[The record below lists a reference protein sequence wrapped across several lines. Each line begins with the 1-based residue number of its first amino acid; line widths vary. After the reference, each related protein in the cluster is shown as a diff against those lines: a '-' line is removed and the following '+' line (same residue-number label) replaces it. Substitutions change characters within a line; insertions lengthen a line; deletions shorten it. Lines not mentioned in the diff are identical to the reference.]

1 MKNFHEADCMVEC
14 ILKFVYKQTS
24 LNLVCVGL
32 LYCVLLMLLH
42 SYGYPNENKIGSV
55 ILPYVDLIWI
65 I

>member
-1 MKNFHEADCMVEC
+1 MVEC

-32 LYCVLLMLLH
+32 LYCALLMLLH